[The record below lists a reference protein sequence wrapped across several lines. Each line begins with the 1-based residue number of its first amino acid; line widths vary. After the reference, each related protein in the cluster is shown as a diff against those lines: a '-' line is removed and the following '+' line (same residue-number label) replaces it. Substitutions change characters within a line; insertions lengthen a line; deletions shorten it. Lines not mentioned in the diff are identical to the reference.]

1 MKPRLILASL
11 AFLASAS
18 CSASAGVGDAPEY
31 KFRKAPV
38 NALGVASLADL
49 RGKPVLV
56 DFWGTR

>member
-1 MKPRLILASL
+1 MKARLLASL
-11 AFLASAS
+11 AFLACAAS
-18 CSASAGVGDAPEY
+18 SASAGVGDTPEY

-38 NALGVASLADL
+38 NALGVTSLADL